1 MSEQTERQQPPAPS
15 HDDERVSISDVER
28 RSGMNWITWD
38 GILANLY
45 VSLTGGVFL
54 TGFALL
60 VGAGEVAIGVL
71 SGLPRLSQLMQP
83 LGAYFVERLHM
94 RKRISIW
101 VFGPARFIWLLVIL
115 LPFLGYH
122 GGPSRLA
129 MIVLFVVAIG
139 SAMLSGFA
147 ACSWLAWMADLI
159 PESVRGSFFG
169 RRTMLAGA
177 IGAVVCYLAG
187 RYIDVWA
194 DTHGED
200 DALGFLI
207 LFGVAAV
214 LGIASWYTL
223 IRCPE
228 PEIDQEP
235 EDEAQPF
242 MQTLADAWNDSNFRR
257 LVYSIATL
265 TFGVWVAGPF
275 FSVYMI
281 ETLKLPYSLMNILGA
296 FSSVGSLMMV
306 RFWGALSD
314 HFGNRPVML
323 MCMMGTGL
331 VPLLWLPCAAGT
343 WWPLII
349 AHFVGGATW
358 SGVYLAQMNLVF
370 KLTPQYHKAVYIG
383 IFYALTNLPSLVSP
397 ILGGVFLQHT
407 EDLAIHVGSW
417 TFINHH
423 IAFLVSGLIR
433 FMAVPIFYRVKE
445 PRAKRVTHMIRVLS
459 HIRTMNPAIGLH
471 YTVVFVDAASSGT
484 RKAADAVRR
493 TADRL
498 IHGTGDPP
506 EGADT

>member
-1 MSEQTERQQPPAPS
+1 MPEQTEQHPQLS
-15 HDDERVSISDVER
+15 VHDDDERVSISDVER
-28 RSGMNWITWD
+28 RAGMNWITWD
-38 GILANLY
+38 GILASLY
-45 VSLTGGVFL
+45 VALTGGVFL

-60 VGAGEVAIGVL
+60 VGASEVAIGVL

-94 RKRISIW
+94 RKRISVW
-101 VFGPARFIWLLVIL
+101 VFGPARMLWLLVIL
-115 LPFLGYH
+115 LPLIGYH

-139 SAMLSGFA
+139 SALLSGFA

-159 PESVRGSFFG
+159 PEPVRGSFFG

-187 RYIDVWA
+187 RYIDAWSEA
-194 DTHGED
+194 HGEQ

-207 LFGVAAV
+207 LFGVAAI

-228 PEIDQEP
+228 PEIEEEP
-235 EDEAQPF
+235 EEEVRPF
-242 MQTLADAWNDSNFRR
+242 MHTLVDAWRNANFRQ
-257 LVYSIATL
+257 LVYSIAIL

-281 ETLKLPYSLMNILGA
+281 ENLKLPYSLMNILGA

-323 MCMMGTGL
+323 TCMLGVAV

-358 SGVYLAQMNLVF
+358 SGIYLAQMNLVF
-370 KLTPQYHKAVYIG
+370 KLTPHYHKAVYIG
-383 IFYALTNLPSLVSP
+383 IFYALTNLPSLFSP
-397 ILGGVFLQHT
+397 ILGGYFLEHT
-407 EDLAIHVGSW
+407 EDLSIQIGSW

-423 IAFLVSGLIR
+423 LVFLMSGLIR
-433 FMAVPIFYRVKE
+433 FMAVPLFHRVKE
-445 PRAKRVTHMIRVLS
+445 PRAKKVTHMIRVLS

-471 YTVVFVDAASSGT
+471 YTMVFVGAASSGT
-484 RKAADAVRR
+484 RKAAKAVRR

-498 IHGTGDPP
+498 IHWTGEPP